1 VSLVQRYL
9 SDVTSSALERALG
22 GEAARQRAT
31 ANNLANVN
39 TPGYRPRQVV
49 FEDQLRE
56 AVGQHTPGDT
66 TERVDRV
73 KPLAV
78 ADGSGP
84 LRGDG
89 NGVDLEAE
97 MVRMAES
104 ELHYSALLKLMGKK
118 LGMLKSVV
126 NEGGR

>member
-1 VSLVQRYL
+1 L

-31 ANNLANVN
+31 ADNLANVN

-56 AVGQHTPGDT
+56 AVSRHRRGGDT
-66 TERVDRV
+66 EQVENV

-104 ELHYSALLKLMGKK
+104 GLHYSALLKLMGRK
-118 LGMLKSVV
+118 LSMLRAVAT
-126 NEGGR
+126 EGGR

>member
-1 VSLVQRYL
+1 MVQRYL

-22 GEAARQRAT
+22 GQAARQRAT

-39 TPGYRPRQVV
+39 TPGYRPTKVE

-56 AVGQHTPGDT
+56 AVQRHTPGDGADQ
-66 TERVDRV
+66 VDGV
-73 KPLAV
+73 QPLAV
-78 ADGSGP
+78 ADGSGA

-97 MVRMAES
+97 MVRMSES
-104 ELHYSALLKLMGKK
+104 ELHYSALLKLMGRK
-118 LGMLKSVV
+118 LSMLKSVAT
-126 NEGGR
+126 EGGR